1 MSHFR
6 LCFALLTLSTVA
18 FGLVGCGD
26 ASSTGTVKGVAMLNG
41 QPYANSALIL
51 LNKTTGDGASVDLA
65 SDGTFQVPTPLK
77 TGDYTVY
84 LAPKSAPVAG
94 EPAPVTL
101 DANVPEA
108 YWNEATSTL
117 QVTVNPG
124 ANDVKVE
131 ITK

>member
-1 MSHFR
+1 MSYFR
-6 LCFALLTLSTVA
+6 LSLAIFLLGCVSL
-18 FGLVGCGD
+18 GLAGCGD
-26 ASSTGTVKGVAMLNG
+26 SSTGTVKGIAMLNG
-41 QPYANSALIL
+41 QPYSNSALIL

-65 SDGTFQVPTPLK
+65 ADGTFQIPTPLK

-84 LAPKSAPVAG
+84 LAPKSAPASG
-94 EPAPVTL
+94 EPAPVTM
-101 DANVPEA
+101 DANVPDT

-131 ITK
+131 MTK